1 MRKAIQLLFVLT
13 LIVSC
18 SDTPTKL
25 TDQQMQEVTK
35 DKKLCYVSISSSGDL
50 KPDFPNNIG
59 FMYAENGEGYTQ
71 RLSVEDKEIPQPE
84 KEKFPMLEKYAPK
97 NYDEL
102 LDFDFSKALENAG
115 KIINKESDNSLNYT
129 LVGLNVYS
137 YKNKFYRT
145 LTYHATKKDD
155 KATYK
160 FSHRKITT
168 VRDYYELTFEALKNG
183 DVKLIEN

>member
-1 MRKAIQLLFVLT
+1 MSFNANRIVFRYTCKINWPANAGSNKRQKTVLY
-13 LIVSC
+13 LNLV
-18 SDTPTKL
+18 L
-25 TDQQMQEVTK
+25 
-35 DKKLCYVSISSSGDL
+35 GWL

-97 NYDEL
+97 SYDEL

-115 KIINKESDNSLNYT
+115 KIINKESNNSLNYM

-137 YKNKFYRT
+137 YKDKFYWR

-168 VRDYYELTFEALKNG
+168 VRDYYELKFEILQNG
-183 DVKLIEN
+183 EVKLIEN

>member
-1 MRKAIQLLFVLT
+1 MKKAIQLLLVLT

-18 SDTPTKL
+18 SDTPAKL

-35 DKKLCYVSISSSGDL
+35 DKKLCYISTSSSGDL

-97 NYDEL
+97 SYDEL
-102 LDFDFSKALENAG
+102 LDFDFSKA
-115 KIINKESDNSLNYT
+115 
-129 LVGLNVYS
+129 
-137 YKNKFYRT
+137 
-145 LTYHATKKDD
+145 
-155 KATYK
+155 
-160 FSHRKITT
+160 
-168 VRDYYELTFEALKNG
+168 
-183 DVKLIEN
+183 